1 MKCIVQRM
9 CWPDADTV
17 WKPGQVVEVDAEQ
30 YALLKDFLK
39 RTKPPKVEKVVEDV
53 TEK

>member
-1 MKCIVQRM
+1 MKCVVTRM

-17 WKPGQVVEVDAEQ
+17 WKPGEVVEVDAKQ

-39 RTKPPKVEKVVEDV
+39 RATAPKVEKVVKDV
-53 TEK
+53 TKD